1 MNMLDMIDKPLPAP
15 HRSDYA
21 IVGKEYF
28 LKLMALRAVRQ
39 TFAPDGNE
47 DALSRHSGNKL
58 EFSTVADDLGT
69 GSLFGGTRVVI
80 VDDADSFVTEHRPKI
95 EKLIEKTGHSGVL
108 VLVLDALAS
117 NTRLFK
123 MLTEDAV
130 LRCEVDKKSFKSADW
145 CRARC
150 QNAYGKKL
158 SPDAARIV
166 AEQHDSDLGLLD
178 QELAKLA
185 ASAPG
190 VTIDATLAES
200 LAGNGTQAVVW
211 KVFDALAAGQVGRAL
226 EIMNDQYAFGGTV
239 VENSMRLNGALA
251 FHLRKIARAG
261 RRMHAGMHPTQ
272 AMTEAGIRPGYPQQG
287 AESLMRHLGVRRL
300 LRLPEDLV
308 TTDLALKGGSH
319 IGQRTTLERLIVRLG
334 RPRQ

>member
-1 MNMLDMIDKPLPAP
+1 MNMLDLIDKPLPSP
-15 HRSDYA
+15 HRADYA

-28 LKLMALRAVRQ
+28 LRLMALRTVRL
-39 TFAPDGNE
+39 TFSIDGNE
-47 DALSRHSGNKL
+47 DALSRHDGAKV

-80 VDDADSFVTEHRPKI
+80 VDDADSFVTDNRPKI
-95 EKLIEKTGHSGVL
+95 EKLIEKTGHTGVL

-123 MLTEDAV
+123 MLGDESI
-130 LRCEVDKKSFKSADW
+130 LRCDVDAKGFRPTDW
-145 CRARC
+145 CRDRC

-166 AEQHDSDLGLLD
+166 AEQHGSDLGLLD

-185 ASAPG
+185 AAAPG
-190 VTIDATLAES
+190 VTIDAALAES

-211 KVFDALAAGQVGRAL
+211 KVFDALAAGQTGRAL

-261 RRMHAGMHPTQ
+261 RRMHAGVHPTQ
-272 AMTEAGIRPGYPQQG
+272 AMTEAGIRPGFPQQG

-319 IGQRTTLERLIVRLG
+319 IGLRTTLERLIVRLG